1 MVIRPRLRSFFAAL
15 GFYVLAGLLIGYFGL
30 HAYTGDHGLR
40 ARDELDKQIVTLTAQ
55 LDEANAE
62 HDYWERRI
70 RLLKPDGVDPDML
83 DERARELL
91 DYVGPRDLI
100 LIQKKP

>member
-1 MVIRPRLRSFFAAL
+1 MVIRPRLRSFFTAL
-15 GFYVLAGLLIGYFGL
+15 GLYVLAGMLVGYFGL

-40 ARDELDKQIVTLTAQ
+40 AREALDKQIATLTAQ

-62 HDYWERRI
+62 HEYWERRI
-70 RLLKPDGVDPDML
+70 RLLKPEGVDPDML
-83 DERARELL
+83 DERARTLL
-91 DYVGPRDLI
+91 DYVDSRDLI